1 MKYET
6 KKISTSWNCSAS
18 FHLFTQ
24 CHQSNFWWSDWVAL
38 PLSVLSFFSELDA
51 PKNLRV
57 LAKTSTSLELEW
69 DNSEAE
75 VEGYRVVYSTL
86 AGDQYDKVVVPRN
99 KGPTSRTTLTG
110 DLRSDCWLT
119 LVCLLRINCIH
130 NDCASVVLCLLMWVS
145 KIKLNP
151 SPHN

>member
-1 MKYET
+1 MQYKNLCLS
-6 KKISTSWNCSAS
+6 KQAQLLS
-18 FHLFTQ
+18 LFLSV
-24 CHQSNFWWSDWVAL
+24 CHKSNFWWSDWVAL

-57 LAKTSTSLELEW
+57 LSKTSTSLELEW

-99 KGPTSRTTLTG
+99 RGPSSRTTLTG
-110 DLRSDCWLT
+110 E
-119 LVCLLRINCIH
+119 LLYTQT
-130 NDCASVVLCLLMWVS
+130 VGPLLFIFW
-145 KIKLNP
+145 K
-151 SPHN
+151 